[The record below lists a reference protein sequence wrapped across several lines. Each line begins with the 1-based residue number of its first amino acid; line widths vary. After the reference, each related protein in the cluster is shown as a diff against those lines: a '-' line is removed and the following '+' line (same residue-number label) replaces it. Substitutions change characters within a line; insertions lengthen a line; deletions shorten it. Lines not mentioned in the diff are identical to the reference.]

1 MISYGPFWETLKRKG
16 VSSYILIT
24 RYGMSSN
31 RFTRMRKGLPLST
44 TSIDDFCRIL
54 DCRVEDILE
63 YIPDQENAAAD

>member
-1 MISYGPFWETLKRKG
+1 MISYQPFWETLKRKG
-16 VSSYILIT
+16 VSTYVLIN

-54 DCRVEDILE
+54 DCRVEDVME
-63 YIPDQENAAAD
+63 YIPDP

>member
-63 YIPDQENAAAD
+63 YRPDEAEK

>member
-63 YIPDQENAAAD
+63 FVPDQQGSPM